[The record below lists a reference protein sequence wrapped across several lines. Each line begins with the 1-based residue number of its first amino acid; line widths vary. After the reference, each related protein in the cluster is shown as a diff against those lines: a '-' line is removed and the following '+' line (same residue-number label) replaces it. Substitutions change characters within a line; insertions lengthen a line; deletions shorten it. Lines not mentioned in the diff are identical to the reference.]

1 MNTTNQPKTSILFV
15 DDEEII
21 RRSFTRELQMEQF
34 AVTAVAGGREAI
46 SALDDGRYD
55 LVITDLMMPDIDGF
69 GVLKAVKERTPQTG
83 VIILTGYGDMR
94 GAIDALRLGADDF
107 ALKPCEHEE
116 LVYRIRRCLEKQSL
130 LQQLA
135 AQNQQLE
142 EEITRRGLFEQ
153 QLIESENRFRLAMDA
168 SSNGVWDRNLVTD
181 EVYFGENWH
190 RTMGYDDT
198 NEIHDFASFE
208 KLLHPDDRDRVL
220 AQREAHTQGQTP
232 RYETEFRMRNTTG
245 GWQWILS
252 RGQVIARDA
261 QGRALRI
268 IGTHTDIT
276 RLKEVEDELKQT
288 HAELE
293 QRVLERTA
301 ELYQANIA
309 LTVLLKKREEDKKI
323 MGDQVLANAVHLMT
337 PFLDRL
343 KDSGLTEP
351 QRVLV
356 GILQANLDELTSPFA
371 NTFSTKLVRLTPAEI
386 QVANLVKLGKRTKE
400 IADILHLSPG
410 TISIH
415 RKNIRKKLEMT
426 HQKTNLQTLLS
437 LTQQP

>member
-1 MNTTNQPKTSILFV
+1 MNTTNQTKISILFV
-15 DDEEII
+15 DDEAII
-21 RRSFTRELQMEQF
+21 RQSFTRELQMEQF
-34 AVTAVAGGREAI
+34 AVTAAADGREAI
-46 SALDDGRYD
+46 SALADRRYD

-69 GVLKAVKERTPQTG
+69 AVLKAVKDQTPLTS
-83 VIILTGYGDMR
+83 VIILTGYGDMHL
-94 GAIDALRLGADDF
+94 AIDALRLGADDF

-130 LQQLA
+130 LKMLA

-142 EEITRRGLFEQ
+142 EEIARRALFEQ

-168 SSNGVWDRNLVTD
+168 SSNGVWDRNLVTG
-181 EVYFGENWH
+181 EIYFGENWH
-190 RTMGYDDT
+190 RTLGYDDT
-198 NEIHDFASFE
+198 SEIGDFASFE
-208 KLLHPDDRDRVL
+208 KLLHPDDRDRVQTL
-220 AQREAHTQGQTP
+220 REAHTQGQTP
-232 RYETEFRMRNTTG
+232 RYETEFRMRNKSG
-245 GWQWILS
+245 GWQWILT

-261 QGRALRI
+261 QGRGLRM

-276 RLKEVEDELKQT
+276 RLKEVEDELKRA
-288 HAELE
+288 HAQLE

-323 MGDQVLANAVHLMT
+323 MGDQVVANAVHLLV

-343 KDSGLTEP
+343 ADSGLTEP

-356 GILQANLDELTSPFA
+356 GILKANLDELTSPFA

-386 QVANLVKLGKRTKE
+386 QVANLVKQGKRTKE
-400 IADILHLSPG
+400 IAAILHLSPG

-426 HQKTNLQTLLS
+426 HQKTNLQTMLALNK
-437 LTQQP
+437 